1 MTLGPRAS
9 LALCATALVGCAG
22 SEPQPRIDAVDP
34 AQAYTDRDF
43 RLTLTGAGFVPS
55 FRLDPESGERV
66 ATMQGFSGKVSQGS
80 ISAPLTD
87 FGWVSPTQISADLD
101 IQDPDDLAAGPCD
114 VEIMD
119 PRGHKAVLAGG
130 FLALGRYIFTP
141 DLTVTSPA
149 PGDLYA
155 PGSLIHGQVI
165 ATDGPPG
172 HLVVLTWTYTE
183 PASDDGSQRDPLT
196 GNCPSGLRSDRIDCA
211 FDVTISPD
219 LDPNMTV
226 NLNIVASDDAVPPN
240 QSSPIHVPINLS
252 QRPTVSSVT
261 PESGGVAG
269 GTNVVLRGSG
279 FVPGSRTYFG
289 DSLLVPDGG
298 IVVDNQTITGY
309 TPGYSTSAA
318 VTVTVQ
324 SRLGFA
330 TWAYKFHYQLPPQ
343 IQSIVP
349 SFGTQGESTP
359 VTVSGANFT
368 ETTIIYLGQTLA
380 GAVSLAN
387 ASWKNPGEIDGVVPP
402 ASGQAWVWAFDAAN
416 GWTRLPDQFSWIA
429 P

>member
-1 MTLGPRAS
+1 MIGPRAVFAVCAAA
-9 LALCATALVGCAG
+9 LAGCAG

-34 AQAYTDRDF
+34 AQGYTDRDL

-55 FRLDPESGERV
+55 FRLDPVSGERV
-66 ATMQGFSGKVSQGS
+66 ATMEGFSGQVSDLS
-80 ISAPLTD
+80 KSAPLTD

-101 IQDPDDLAAGPCD
+101 IQDPDDLAVGPCD

-119 PRGHKAVLAGG
+119 PRGHKAILSRG
-130 FLALGRYIFTP
+130 FLALGRYMFVP

-149 PGDLYA
+149 AGDLYA
-155 PGSLIHGQVI
+155 PGSLIHGQVT

-172 HLVVLTWTYTE
+172 HLVALKWTYTE
-183 PASDDGSQRDPLT
+183 PTSDDGSQRDPVM

-211 FDVTISPD
+211 FDVTISPG
-219 LDPNMTV
+219 LDPGMTV
-226 NLNIVASDDAVPPN
+226 NLNIVALDDAMPPN
-240 QSSPIHVPINLS
+240 QSSPIRVHINLS

-261 PESGGVAG
+261 PQSGGVAG

-279 FVPGSRTYFG
+279 FVPGSHTYFG
-289 DSLLVPDGG
+289 NSLLVPDGG

-309 TPGYSTSAA
+309 TPGHYTAAA
-318 VTVTVQ
+318 VPVTVQ
-324 SRLGFA
+324 SRLGYA
-330 TWAYKFHYQLPPQ
+330 TWAYKFQYQLPPQ

-349 SFGTQGESTP
+349 SFGTQGENTF
-359 VTVSGANFT
+359 VTVSGTNFT
-368 ETTIIYLGQTLA
+368 QATVIYLGQTLA
-380 GAVSLAN
+380 GAVVLASP
-387 ASWKNPGEIDGVVPP
+387 SWRSTGEIDGVVPP
-402 ASGQAWVWAFDAAN
+402 GNGQAWVWAVDANN